1 MHGTFSKLK
10 TNASLQAAV
19 RWIGFV
25 ALATLTQLAFKWAST
40 VLGDGEFGAEF
51 ILRAVTTPAVL
62 LAIGGYIA
70 MFVAWMRILK
80 MTPLSRAYLVTAIVF
95 VPVTFGAWLL
105 FGEEITALRIAGI
118 TAIMIGVALMAG

>member
-40 VLGDGEFGAEF
+40 VLGDGEFGPEF

-80 MTPLSRAYLVTAIVF
+80 TTPLSRAYLVTAIVF